1 MMISNTDKKTE
12 TFFRKQ
18 NETLSSISTSLKS
31 IDRSLQRIAATME
44 KNESIVDALTMIGE
58 SYPVSREELMNN
70 ETINLLMKAKKED
83 NDGRAST

>member
-1 MMISNTDKKTE
+1 MISNTDKKTE
-12 TFFRKQ
+12 TFFRKR